1 MIQHQHVVTNHTGT
15 PTIADFFTGKCPSC
29 GQGKVFVSANPFN
42 LRKMATMHDHCDHC
56 QLEFSPETGFYWGAT
71 YMSYAITVAFS
82 CFTFAIST
90 MLFGFMKSL
99 SLNYVLVNGILLV
112 LFSPVFFRFS
122 RLSWLW
128 IFYKRS

>member
-1 MIQHQHVVTNHTGT
+1 MIQHEHVATNHLLT
-15 PTIADFFTGKCPSC
+15 PTLGDFFRGKCPRC
-29 GQGKVFVSANPFN
+29 GQGKVFVSANLFN
-42 LRKMATMHDHCDHC
+42 LRKMAAMHDHCDHC

-90 MLFGFMKSL
+90 ALFGFMKSL